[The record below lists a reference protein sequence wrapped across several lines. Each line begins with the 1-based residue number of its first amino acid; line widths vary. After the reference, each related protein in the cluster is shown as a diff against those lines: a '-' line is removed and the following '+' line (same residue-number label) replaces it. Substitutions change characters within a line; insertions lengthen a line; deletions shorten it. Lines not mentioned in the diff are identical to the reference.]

1 MNDNESSFF
10 FVTCEGIGS
19 QKVVKTMQMS
29 NGTCYESQTE
39 LYIEYY
45 LIEMVVWGRG
55 SSGGGINASRK
66 A

>member
-1 MNDNESSFF
+1 
-10 FVTCEGIGS
+10 
-19 QKVVKTMQMS
+19 MQMS